1 MSGEMIDADDDVA
14 GENLNPRARG
24 RLWVI
29 ARDGKRRLVANT
41 CGGCGELVRV
51 GEPHSHRRVPPPPRK
66 CRVTI
71 VGMTSD
77 AWDDL
82 LRTYL
87 DALAEAVA
95 NRPPVVYDV
104 NHGRDQE
111 PQADA
116 DRLPATG

>member
-1 MSGEMIDADDDVA
+1 VKLRIIG
-14 GENLNPRARG
+14 
-24 RLWVI
+24 
-29 ARDGKRRLVANT
+29 RDGVARVVAET
-41 CGGCGELVRV
+41 CGECGELVRV
-51 GEPHSHRRVPPPPRK
+51 GEPHSHRRVPPAPRK

-95 NRPPVVYDV
+95 TRPPVVYDV
-104 NHGRDQE
+104 NHVRDQE